1 MSLTFDD
8 TAFLRML
15 DVTEK
20 NVRRAVRNGLGDAA
34 DALLHDSR
42 NLAPLD
48 KGTLR
53 STAWSG
59 VDEEGTEITGVVTY
73 SVTEQSASGE
83 RFNYALYQHELGESY
98 ADPTTPG
105 TQPKFLE
112 RPLKQNY
119 DRYMRIATDQ
129 IRKELT

>member
-1 MSLTFDD
+1 MTMDFD
-8 TAFLRML
+8 TSAFLAAAERTVQRTISAAERGM
-15 DVTEK
+15 
-20 NVRRAVRNGLGDAA
+20 GDAV
-34 DALLHDSR
+34 DALINDSR

-48 KGTLR
+48 TGTLR
-53 STAWSG
+53 SSAYGTVEA
-59 VDEEGTEITGVVTY
+59 EGTKVTGTVTY

-98 ADPTTPG
+98 ANPTTPG

-112 RPLKQNY
+112 RPLKENAEKY
-119 DRYMRIATDQ
+119 LRIAAEE